1 MLNMNVFK
9 KIINRLKKYSN
20 KIYSFFFIKLFFDK
34 EKILKLEKLKFSS
47 LNLNYDKSI
56 NLLNS
61 VIEKK
66 EYDPNTDSIH
76 WLLAAAFSLK
86 STSDINR
93 ILEIGTYDGEF
104 TKILALLFPS
114 AEITTVDLPEEDPI
128 LKKLY
133 NRDSQ
138 KVLSEYLKKQKKN
151 TAAENIKSI
160 KKNTFFLLDKI
171 DPKNKFDFIWVDGGH
186 TYPDIAW
193 DLSNSYFLLSEN
205 GILMSD
211 DTILHKNK
219 YNNGYVSTD
228 SREVLNYI
236 AERSKVSIF
245 HFLKRLDPHLFSL
258 KHTRKYVTV
267 LKK

>member
-1 MLNMNVFK
+1 MNVLKKILNRFK
-9 KIINRLKKYSN
+9 KYLT

-34 EKILKLEKLKFSS
+34 KKILDFERLKFSS
-47 LNLNYDKSI
+47 LNLDYDKSMD
-56 NLLNS
+56 LLNS
-61 VIEKK
+61 VIDKK
-66 EYDPNTDSIH
+66 EYDSNFDSVH

-86 STSDINR
+86 SKNNINR

-104 TKILALLFPS
+104 TKTLSRLFPN
-114 AEITTVDLPEEDPI
+114 AEIVTIDLPEEDPI

-133 NRDSQ
+133 NRDNQ
-138 KVLSEYLKKQKKN
+138 KILSEYLKKQKNN

-160 KKNTFFLLDKI
+160 KKNTFFLFDKI
-171 DPKNKFDFIWVDGGH
+171 DPLNKFDFIWVDGGH

-193 DLSNSYFLLSEN
+193 DLSNSYYLLGEN
-205 GILMSD
+205 GVLMCD
-211 DTILHKNK
+211 DTILHKNE